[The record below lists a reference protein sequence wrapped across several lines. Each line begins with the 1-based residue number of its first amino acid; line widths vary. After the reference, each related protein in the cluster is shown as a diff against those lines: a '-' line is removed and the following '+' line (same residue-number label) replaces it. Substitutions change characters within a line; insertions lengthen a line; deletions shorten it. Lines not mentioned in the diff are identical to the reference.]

1 MNIMSLDCEYAQ
13 PSGKCIQIGAAI
25 YSANKGE
32 LQGTFESY
40 VNPGEP
46 ISEYITNLTGIKDS
60 DVTGAPSILEAFED
74 LRQFH
79 HKHKAWR
86 NPLVWGSG
94 VRNDAYAIYSEAYPT
109 EELRKATP
117 NFMGFRVLDA
127 KTIYQS
133 IQIFNNDKIAGGLQ
147 ASCNKLGIGFEGD
160 AHRALTDAVNTFR
173 LWHFLM
179 KKYPERYK

>member
-1 MNIMSLDCEYAQ
+1 MNIMALDCEFAQ

-46 ISEYITNLTGIKDS
+46 ITQYITDLTGIKDS
-60 DVTGAPSILEAFED
+60 DVSSAPSILEAFLD
-74 LRQFH
+74 LQLFAK
-79 HKHKAWR
+79 KHKAWR

-94 VRNDAYAIYSEAYPT
+94 VRNDSHAIYSEAYPT
-109 EELRKATP
+109 EELRKENP

-127 KTIYQS
+127 KTLFQS
-133 IQIFNNDKIAGGLQ
+133 IQVFNNDKIAGGLK
-147 ASCNKLGIGFEGD
+147 ASCEKLGIGFEGD
-160 AHRALTDAVNTFR
+160 AHRALTDAINTFR
-173 LWHFLM
+173 VWHFLL
-179 KKYPERYK
+179 KKFPERYK